1 MSEFESQILWVTVKG
16 ESDKT
21 YYITSEK
28 MRDMYYLWTDSRGKP
43 KLTKH
48 QNENPLELYKYC
60 K

>member
-1 MSEFESQILWVTVKG
+1 MNEFNNQMLWVTMIS

-28 MRDMYYLWTDSRGKP
+28 MRDMYYLWTDSKGKP
-43 KLTKH
+43 KLTKYK
-48 QNENPLELYKYC
+48 NENPLELYKYC

>member
-1 MSEFESQILWVTVKG
+1 MSEFESQLLWVTVKS
-16 ESDKT
+16 ESDKI

-28 MRDMYYLWTDSRGKP
+28 MRDTYYLWTDSKGKP
-43 KLTKH
+43 KLTKY

>member
-1 MSEFESQILWVTVKG
+1 MSEFKSQILWVTVKG

-28 MRDMYYLWTDSRGKP
+28 MRDVYYLWTDNKGEP
-43 KLTKH
+43 KLTKYK
-48 QNENPLELYKYC
+48 NENPLELYKYC